1 MNCCAEDHRRHRN
14 LQVITTLGDEYTL
27 YTNLLLLLAV
37 CFVFSFFFSFVFLR
51 VRVIVAQLLR
61 FLLAQFTG
69 TLLVTIKTKRYIV
82 ICYRIIYT
90 DWPPTI
96 FFIWKNKKNKRNK
109 CRSQSVIDQLF
120 RNWSHCFSFYF
131 PSNPRILDLLFSFF
145 YSYYLFIFFFNF
157 HFSRLVYCII

>member
-1 MNCCAEDHRRHRN
+1 M
-14 LQVITTLGDEYTL
+14 QVITTLGDEYTL

-90 DWPPTI
+90 D
-96 FFIWKNKKNKRNK
+96 
-109 CRSQSVIDQLF
+109 
-120 RNWSHCFSFYF
+120 
-131 PSNPRILDLLFSFF
+131 
-145 YSYYLFIFFFNF
+145 
-157 HFSRLVYCII
+157 